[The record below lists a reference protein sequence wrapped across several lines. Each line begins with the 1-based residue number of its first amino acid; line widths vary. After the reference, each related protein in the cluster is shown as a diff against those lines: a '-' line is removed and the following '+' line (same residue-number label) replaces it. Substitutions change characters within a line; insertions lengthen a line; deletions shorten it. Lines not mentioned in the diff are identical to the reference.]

1 MRAWGFHGLFGLSAA
16 ALVTLVLAAFV
27 LPAPWSWGVG
37 LAYIAYDTW
46 LLVFHLVRSRR
57 AVIAELAASPP
68 AEPSPL
74 PSLTVV
80 VAAFNERTVLPAC
93 LDALRTAGAERVV
106 VVDDGSTDGTADAL
120 AQLHRLTWEPLA
132 PADHASDVALADG
145 LVFGQSPDGWLT
157 VIRQPRCGKARA
169 LNRALRRISSELVV
183 TIDADTMLVPG
194 GITAM
199 AKAFARDPALTAAC
213 GVLEPVCSAGPLAGA
228 FAFFQRREYAR
239 AFLWRCGWAAEGSL
253 VLISGACAAYR
264 RQALIA
270 AGGYDRGS
278 LVEDYEVMY
287 RLNATQPG
295 QRTAVIRQALA
306 TTDAPGSPGRFLRQR
321 GRWFA
326 GFIATL
332 WRYRSLV
339 GDPRQGALGL
349 VHLRIKTLDLLLPLY
364 GLAAGLA
371 LIVVLVRDGDLHPGV
386 LAALVAKAL
395 IDAGLHA
402 WAETWYQRWLG
413 RRPRVLGIAAAIA
426 ASLAEQVAFQPL
438 RQLGAACGWWRHL
451 NSLRLGPDQGWQPTR
466 AGPPSPPPAG
476 ASS

>member
-1 MRAWGFHGLFGLSAA
+1 MRAWGFHGLFGLSAV

-57 AVIAELAASPP
+57 AVINEISSPP
-68 AEPSPL
+68 PNRSGPL

-80 VAAFNERTVLPAC
+80 VAAFNERAVLPGC

-106 VVDDGSTDGTADAL
+106 VVDDGSTDGTSEVL
-120 AQLHRLTWEPLA
+120 AQIHRLTWEPLA
-132 PADHASDVALADG
+132 LADNASDVALADG
-145 LVFGQSPDGWLT
+145 LSFGQSPDGWLT

-169 LNRALRRISSELVV
+169 LNRALRRISSDLVV
-183 TIDADTMLVPG
+183 TIDADTVLVPG
-194 GITAM
+194 GITAF
-199 AKAFARDPALTAAC
+199 AEAFARDPALTAAC
-213 GVLEPVCSAGPLAGA
+213 GVLEPVCSPGPLAGA

-287 RLNATQPG
+287 RLNAAQPG
-295 QRTAVIRQALA
+295 QQAAVIRQALA

-332 WRYRSLV
+332 WRYRSMV

-349 VHLRIKTLDLLLPLY
+349 VHLRIKTIDLLLPLY

-371 LIVVLVRDGDLHPGV
+371 LVVVLVRDGGLHPGV
-386 LAALVAKAL
+386 LAALAAKAV
-395 IDAGLHA
+395 IDASLHA

-413 RRPRVLGIAAAIA
+413 RRPRVRSVALAIV
-426 ASLAEQVAFQPL
+426 ASLAEQVFFQPL

-451 NSLRLGPDQGWQPTR
+451 ISLRFGPDKGWQPAR
-466 AGPPSPPPAG
+466 KVPSSLPPTG